1 MQFAPFRHRHRR
13 VPEWAALAFLGMVV
27 PAVRTTPAER
37 PPSQP
42 GFLCSSPATQSKTAD
57 EAPSLE
63 LGEPVN
69 QTLEKGGA
77 DSFCIRLSA
86 GQQATITIRPRGA
99 RLKVLLFGPGHAL
112 AAEWEAP
119 ETVEFVGESTTP
131 LMLTVLSQYEGLPA
145 VKYEMVLSAVKPAT
159 DQERNAFEARKA
171 STEAAAANRSGQLE
185 RAIEREKEAIR
196 LEEQLN
202 KQGDTILAHLLVKM
216 GTMQLTSGDLDSAAE
231 NFGRAREITRLA
243 KGSDEPD
250 RALALGGLGMVA
262 VRRQDFGQA
271 ESMLQEALDISRR
284 LYGDDHPLIATC
296 ILNIG
301 TLRQRRGDYHGALVE
316 MQKAVAID
324 EKSAGL
330 DDPVTLKALD
340 SLGDVYIDLQDHQAA
355 KPVLER
361 ALALAEKSL
370 GSSNLLVAHLLQN
383 LGIIARHRNDFSQAL
398 DYFWRAEKIREYSLG
413 SHHPATATL
422 LVNIGNVYDAQGDYP
437 HALESYKRAL
447 GILQD
452 TLGPYHEWALLT
464 LGDMSRAYYQLGDVT
479 HAVECLRQENEGVEQ
494 TVSFNLVVGSEH
506 DRLAYIDKYSDVI
519 NSVISMNVQGAPQD
533 RSARE
538 LAALAILQHKGR
550 VQDALSDNMLSL
562 RRHLH
567 NEDQALLDQLST
579 TTAALAKVS
588 LGADP
593 RMPIDEH
600 RRQIA
605 TLEQQ
610 REKVEIEIGKRGRGY
625 IERVHSVTLDAVEA
639 AIPEDAALIEYAV
652 YHPFELT
659 GVDAPEGEGR
669 YIAYALS
676 KNGRVE
682 WKDLGT
688 EREVDDAVRAFRIS
702 LQNPE
707 SSDVRTLA
715 RSLDDRIFRPVRA
728 LSPGTRR
735 WIISPDGQLNFV
747 PFEALLDENG
757 HFLLASQSISYVTT
771 GRDLLRMQVTNPS
784 RSAPLL
790 IANPLFGEPSN
801 KAASSARPS
810 PASVPSVGQRRSVT
824 VAKERSDIYFAPL
837 LGSTQEAKQL
847 RILFPNARVL
857 TGPRASKA
865 EIAAANAPEILHIA
879 THGFFLNDIEDSNGP
894 EQAVKVADQRGI
906 AAGVKVSNPLLR
918 SGLAL
923 AGANL
928 DSFGK
933 DNGILTAL
941 EASNLDLWGT
951 KLVTLSACDT
961 GVGEV
966 KNGEGVY
973 GLRRAF
979 ILAGAQ
985 TIVTSLWS
993 VSDYATRQLMTDYY
1007 SGLKRREGRGE
1018 ALRKAK
1024 LAMLKRKGRAHP
1036 FYWASFIQ
1044 IGNWTSLDGV

>member
-1 MQFAPFRHRHRR
+1 MQFAPFRHRHHR
-13 VPEWAALAFLGMVV
+13 VPEWAPLALLATVVSAVQTV
-27 PAVRTTPAER
+27 PAQR
-37 PPSQP
+37 PLPPP
-42 GFLCSSPATQSKTAD
+42 GFLCSSPATQSKPAND
-57 EAPSLE
+57 APSLE
-63 LGEPVN
+63 LGKPVAR
-69 QTLEKGGA
+69 TLEKGGA
-77 DSFCIRLSA
+77 DSFCVSLPA
-86 GQQATITIRPRGA
+86 GQQATIAIRPQGV
-99 RLKVLLFGPGHAL
+99 RLKILLSDPGQAL
-112 AAEWEAP
+112 VAEWEPP
-119 ETVEFVGESTTP
+119 ETVEFVVESTKP
-131 LMLTVLSQYEGLPA
+131 VVLTVLPDYQGLPSMR
-145 VKYEMVLSAVKPAT
+145 YEIVLSAVGPAK
-159 DQERNAFEARKA
+159 DQARDAFEARKA
-171 STEAAAANRSGQLE
+171 STEAAAANRSGQVE
-185 RAIEREKEAIR
+185 DAVEREKAAIW
-196 LEEQLN
+196 LEEQVN
-202 KQGDTILAHLLVKM
+202 KQGDTILPHLLVNL
-216 GTMQLTSGDLDSAAE
+216 GAMQLTSGDLESAAK
-231 NFGRAREITRLA
+231 NFERALEITQQA

-262 VRRQDFGQA
+262 VRRQNFGQA
-271 ESMLQEALDISRR
+271 EGLLQESLDISRR
-284 LYGDDHPLIATC
+284 LYGDDHPYVATC

-301 TLRQRRGDYHGALVE
+301 TLRQRRGDYDGALVE

-330 DDPVTLKALD
+330 DDLATLKALD

-355 KPVLER
+355 KPILER

-370 GSSNLLVAHLLQN
+370 GPSNLLVAHLLQN

-398 DYFWRAEKIREYSLG
+398 GYFWRAEKIREHSLG
-413 SHHPATATL
+413 PHHPATATL

-437 HALESYKRAL
+437 HALETYKRAL

-464 LGDMSRAYYQLGDVT
+464 LGDMSRAYYQQGDVP

-519 NSVISMNVQGAPQD
+519 NTIISMNVQGAPHD
-533 RSARE
+533 RNARE

-562 RRHLH
+562 RRHLQG
-567 NEDQALLDQLST
+567 EDQALLEQLST

-588 LGADP
+588 LGGDP
-593 RMPIDEH
+593 HMPIDEH
-600 RRQIA
+600 RQQIA

-610 REKVEIEIGKRGRGY
+610 REKLEVEIGTRSQGY
-625 IERVHSVTLDAVEA
+625 IERAHSVTLDAVEA
-639 AIPEDAALIEYAV
+639 AIPDDAALIEFAI

-659 GVDAPEGEGR
+659 TVDAPEGEGR
-669 YIAYALS
+669 YIVYALS
-676 KNGRVE
+676 KIGGVE
-682 WKDLGT
+682 WKELGT
-688 EREVDDAVRAFRIS
+688 EREIDDTVRAFRKA
-702 LQNPE
+702 LQDPATAN
-707 SSDVRTLA
+707 VRTLA

-747 PFEALLDENG
+747 PFEALVDENG
-757 HFLLASQSISYVTT
+757 QYLLASQSISYVTT
-771 GRDLLRMQVTNPS
+771 GRDLLRMQVANPS
-784 RSAPLL
+784 RSTPLF

-801 KAASSARPS
+801 ETNSSRKPGGASSIAM
-810 PASVPSVGQRRSVT
+810 GQRRNVT
-824 VAKERSDIYFAPL
+824 VANDRSDIYFAPL
-837 LGSTQEAKQL
+837 TGSTQEVRQL
-847 RILFPNARVL
+847 RTLYPNARVL
-857 TGPRASKA
+857 SGRNASKA
-865 EIAAANAPEILHIA
+865 ELSAVHAPEILHIA
-879 THGFFLNDIEDSNGP
+879 THGFFLNDLENSDSP
-894 EQAVKVADQRGI
+894 EQDGTAADQRGI
-906 AAGVKVSNPLLR
+906 AAGVKISNPLLR

-928 DSFGK
+928 DSAGK

-941 EASNLDLWGT
+941 EATNLDLWGT

-985 TIVTSLWS
+985 TIVTSLWP
-993 VSDYATRQLMTDYY
+993 VSDTATRELMTDYY
-1007 SGLKRREGRGE
+1007 SGLKRGEGRGD